1 MDSSE
6 EHRHRSEVRYWIGR
20 RVENGK
26 EWLRGTLEDIER
38 RRGRAAANRLRYD
51 IAAEWAAGNRG
62 EPGDW
67 RQEEEADA
75 HPAGID
81 IVPGGEALL
90 DA

>member
-6 EHRHRSEVRYWIGR
+6 ENRHRCEVRFWIGR

-62 EPGDW
+62 EHGDW
-67 RQEEEADA
+67 SQEEAADA
-75 HPAGID
+75 HSSGID
-81 IVPGGEALL
+81 IGQGGVALL